1 MGWVAGATHPSIA
14 TNQPAKQAKNQEQ
27 TNNCSWEKKIFW
39 RTPWERLT
47 NKEGNLDSTM
57 ENFTYME
64 FSTRAEDKF
73 KFFI

>member
-39 RTPWERLT
+39 LPAT
-47 NKEGNLDSTM
+47 KQG
-57 ENFTYME
+57 
-64 FSTRAEDKF
+64 TRR
-73 KFFI
+73 FIEKLGF